1 MYKLP
6 LIYTVC
12 TYNKGRCAVHID
24 TEKSLMLSILS
35 GIWRGH
41 YNIDIIKKKPC
52 LLKIIGVYF
61 LIMLRNE
68 NIS

>member
-1 MYKLP
+1 MYELQ

-24 TEKSLMLSILS
+24 TEKSLMLSRLS

-41 YNIDIIKKKPC
+41 YNIDIIKKPLHIKNNWC
-52 LLKIIGVYF
+52 LL
-61 LIMLRNE
+61 LDNAE
-68 NIS
+68 E

>member
-1 MYKLP
+1 MYELP

-24 TEKSLMLSILS
+24 TEKSLMLSRLS

-41 YNIDIIKKKPC
+41 YNIDIIKKTLHIKNNWC
-52 LLKIIGVYF
+52 LL
-61 LIMLRNE
+61 LDNTE
-68 NIS
+68 E